1 MLELEVWTLG
11 SWDSTRFC
19 FQVLPSP
26 SGSVVAFGSL
36 DNDEISSTK
45 ATLPFL
51 VLGARA
57 AFAASNSGG
66 ELAWVLFLGDIM
78 GLVFVA

>member
-1 MLELEVWTLG
+1 VSELEVWTLG

-19 FQVLPSP
+19 FEVLPSP

-45 ATLPFL
+45 ATFPFL
-51 VLGARA
+51 VLG
-57 AFAASNSGG
+57 
-66 ELAWVLFLGDIM
+66 
-78 GLVFVA
+78 